1 MKNEQFTFDNVTLTL
16 QEMRIVALHCKAL
29 TQQKMSEALG
39 NKPGTVRNLVAN
51 IYNKL
56 NIHKCT
62 ELVARALQWG
72 FTPDG
77 LFRGRDLLKGKES
90 A

>member
-1 MKNEQFTFDNVTLTL
+1 
-16 QEMRIVALHCKAL
+16 
-29 TQQKMSEALG
+29 MSEVLG
-39 NKPGTVRNLVAN
+39 NKPGTVRNQVAA

-62 ELVARALQWG
+62 ELVAWAIQRG

-77 LFRGRDLLKGKES
+77 LYEGRDLFKES
-90 A
+90 ESAE